1 MPHPPFFVYW
11 MVFERTNLI
20 SNVKFVQRVLVI
32 LGEYF
37 RILRL
42 AFERDVIWHLSF
54 FVFGEYFP

>member
-1 MPHPPFFVYW
+1 